1 MTEKAE
7 NFVGFGY
14 HVQNVE
20 WNIISGGQIGS
31 PTNSMT
37 VRASYFSMILGAKW
51 YVDNTKHFS
60 FCLDVQGDLPITN
73 KATGRRLAYIP

>member
-1 MTEKAE
+1 
-7 NFVGFGY
+7 
-14 HVQNVE
+14 
-20 WNIISGGQIGS
+20 
-31 PTNSMT
+31 MT